1 MSDKR
6 YKVIKSDKAM
16 SMLASHVR
24 FLIQVSVNDASK
36 LKAELIKKMKSLDYT
51 LENYPWR
58 TDEYIPPNK
67 YRKKLVSKRYL
78 LIYQII
84 DDTVY
89 IDYVLDCRQD
99 YGWLI

>member
-6 YKVIKSDKAM
+6 YKVIISDKAM

-24 FLIQVSVNDASK
+24 FLAQVSVNAAAK
-36 LKAELIKKMKSLDYT
+36 LKAELIKEMQSLDYMP
-51 LENYPWR
+51 EGYPWLNE
-58 TDEYIPPNK
+58 EYITPYK

>member
-6 YKVIKSDKAM
+6 DKVIISDKAM

-24 FLIQVSVNDASK
+24 FLAQVSVNAAAK
-36 LKAELIKKMKSLDYT
+36 LKAELIKEMQSLDYMP
-51 LENYPWR
+51 EGYPWLN
-58 TDEYIPPNK
+58 DEYIPPNK

>member
-1 MSDKR
+1 MPDKR
-6 YKVIKSDKAM
+6 YKVIISDKAM

-24 FLIQVSVNDASK
+24 FLAQVSVNAALK
-36 LKAELIKKMKSLDYT
+36 LKAELIKEMQSLDYMP
-51 LENYPWR
+51 EGYPWL